1 MKLFKGLDL
10 SVRDSMDSNLHWVNL
25 LFSSMILNCIKKIK
39 ALKTKLGESISTF
52 HFYPI
57 NQDQN
62 AGNPSTFS
70 LTCAFLP
77 WLLIDPLLDSQGFQM
92 VSFCP

>member
-10 SVRDSMDSNLHWVNL
+10 SVRDFMDSNLHWVNL

-39 ALKTKLGESISTF
+39 PLKTKLGESLPTF

-62 AGNPSTFS
+62 ATHPP
-70 LTCAFLP
+70 FL
-77 WLLIDPLLDSQGFQM
+77 
-92 VSFCP
+92 